1 MPRLLAALLVV
12 TACGS
17 RGREAEPAPTA
28 DPTVDPAAE
37 VTPAPTPVRPA
48 APAPRRDDEWPS
60 APTRVV
66 TDRIGDLA
74 FTLTLP
80 NELQGHPNDRTE
92 RSRGWEVVGWPLTQ
106 PRFEVTRRDE
116 PGFTTVEAGRE
127 AYADDRDHVASATL
141 TDGRFTL
148 VVTSAPGARPAEAFV
163 SAYVVIPA
171 GAGSLE
177 CFGTHG
183 GAHLTA
189 PAVIGPWLAATCAT
203 LTVTPR

>member
-1 MPRLLAALLVV
+1 VPRVIAALFVV

-17 RGREAEPAPTA
+17 RSREAEPAPTA
-28 DPTVDPAAE
+28 DPTADPTAE
-37 VTPAPTPVRPA
+37 VTPAPTPVRPS
-48 APAPRRDDEWPS
+48 APAPRRDDEWPA

-74 FTLTLP
+74 FTLALP

-127 AYADDRDHVASATL
+127 AYADDADHVASAAL
-141 TDGRFTL
+141 TDGPVHADRDQRARDPRGRGL
-148 VVTSAPGARPAEAFV
+148 RLGLRRDSGRPRLPRVLRHPRRRAPDRAR
-163 SAYVVIPA
+163 
-171 GAGSLE
+171 G
-177 CFGTHG
+177 
-183 GAHLTA
+183 
-189 PAVIGPWLAATCAT
+189 
-203 LTVTPR
+203 